1 MRPLPS
7 LGVCTGGWA
16 KNWVSALN
24 LPAPHLPHTTHGMIT
39 INIPPRQICGVY
51 FLFLDR
57 HLTYIGQSINV
68 LRRLGQHAKAGLSF
82 SEAHIIEAV
91 DRHLVGLEIY
101 YITTLSPPGNTL
113 IREYY
118 PKYKILAEEYGL
130 YHLPDGYDA
139 GN

>member
-1 MRPLPS
+1 
-7 LGVCTGGWA
+7 
-16 KNWVSALN
+16 
-24 LPAPHLPHTTHGMIT
+24 
-39 INIPPRQICGVY
+39 
-51 FLFLDR
+51 
-57 HLTYIGQSINV
+57 